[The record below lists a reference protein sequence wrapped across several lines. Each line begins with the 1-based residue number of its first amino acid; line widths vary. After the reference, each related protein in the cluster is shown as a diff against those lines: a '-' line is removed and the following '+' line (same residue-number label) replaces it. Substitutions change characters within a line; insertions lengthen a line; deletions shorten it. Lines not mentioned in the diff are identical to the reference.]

1 MTNKHNGGKTMK
13 KLPTEASS
21 AWDKMSGP
29 AVFTTVSR
37 DGVPNSIYVTCISKY
52 DEGTILVA
60 DNYFHKTKENILAGS
75 RGSIIFI
82 TDQNKSYQIKGPIE
96 YHTEGGIYEDM
107 KKWNPKKHPGHAA
120 AAIRVEEVF
129 SGAKKL
135 L

>member
-13 KLPTEASS
+13 RLPEEVSS

-29 AVFTTVSR
+29 AVLTTVSR

-52 DEGTILVA
+52 DKGTILVA
-60 DNYFHKTKENILAGS
+60 DNYFHKTRENILAGS

>member
-1 MTNKHNGGKTMK
+1 MK
-13 KLPTEASS
+13 RLPEEVSS

-29 AVFTTVSR
+29 AVFTTVSQ

-52 DEGTILVA
+52 DEGIILVA
-60 DNYFHKTKENILAGS
+60 DNYFDKTKKNILAGS

-82 TDQNKSYQIKGPIE
+82 TDEKKSYQIKGPVE

-120 AAIRVEEVF
+120 AAIRVEEAF
-129 SGAKKL
+129 TGAKKL

>member
-1 MTNKHNGGKTMK
+1 MK
-13 KLPTEASS
+13 KLPEEVSS

-29 AVFTTVSR
+29 AVFTTVSQ

-52 DEGTILVA
+52 DEGIILVA
-60 DNYFHKTKENILAGS
+60 DNYFDKTKKNILAGS

-82 TDQNKSYQIKGPIE
+82 TDEKKSYQIKGPVE

-120 AAIRVEEVF
+120 AAIRVEEAF
-129 SGAKKL
+129 TGAKKL